1 LTVLTRE
8 NLAEWARRRVEQ
20 EPTHTES
27 QWDDKRG
34 EFVEETRDNTQV
46 RELTSILRAS
56 FIRSISEYKQRELVE
71 LAVDWAQNGCRGFV
85 AYTVEEALDEI
96 VCELVDSDNSTYEF
110 GSLEALLDE
119 FELPH

>member
-20 EPTHTES
+20 EPTCTES

-34 EFVEETRDNTQV
+34 EFSEETRDNTQV

-71 LAVDWAQNGCRGFV
+71 LAVDWAQNGCRGFA